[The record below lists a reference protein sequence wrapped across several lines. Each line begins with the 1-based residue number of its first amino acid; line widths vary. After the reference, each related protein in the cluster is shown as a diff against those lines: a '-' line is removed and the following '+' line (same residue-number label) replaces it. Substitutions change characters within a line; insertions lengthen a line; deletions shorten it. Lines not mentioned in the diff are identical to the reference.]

1 MSDFPKVTVTNPH
14 IVIEKIWP
22 VSTKLY
28 PNGGIGIDWSADIGF
43 GQYVLYW
50 GNDGKLHAD
59 TECMDSGEDKRWTRA
74 MLMKLVDEIVI
85 DE

>member
-1 MSDFPKVTVTNPH
+1 MIEVIDPH
-14 IVIEKIWP
+14 IVIERVLP
-22 VSTKLY
+22 VSTEVV
-28 PNGGIGIDWSADIGF
+28 PNGGIWIDWSADIGF

-74 MLMKLVDEIVI
+74 MLMKLVDGIVI